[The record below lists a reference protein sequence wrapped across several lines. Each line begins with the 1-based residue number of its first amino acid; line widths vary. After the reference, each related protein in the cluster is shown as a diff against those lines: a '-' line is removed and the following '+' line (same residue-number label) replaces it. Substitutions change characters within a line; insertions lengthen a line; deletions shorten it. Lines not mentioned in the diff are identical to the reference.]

1 MATMNKEVIVYT
13 TNDCVECTFVKKV
26 LTENGIPFDL
36 RNIAE
41 NEVFQKEVERFGF
54 LGVPVTVVG
63 DRAVKGFTPELIEL
77 LEPLKKS

>member
-1 MATMNKEVIVYT
+1 MVNEVIVYT

-41 NEVFQKEVERFGF
+41 NDVYQKEVERFGF

-77 LEPLKKS
+77 LESLKKS

>member
-1 MATMNKEVIVYT
+1 MNKEVIVYT

-41 NEVFQKEVERFGF
+41 NKVYQKEVERFGF

>member
-1 MATMNKEVIVYT
+1 MANDVIVYT

-26 LTENGIPFDL
+26 LTENGIPFDV

-41 NEVFQKEVERFGF
+41 SEVFQKEVEQFGF

-63 DRAVKGFTPELIEL
+63 DRAVKGFTPELIKL
-77 LEPLKKS
+77 LDQLKKN

>member
-1 MATMNKEVIVYT
+1 MNKEVIVYT

-26 LTENGIPFDL
+26 LTENGITFDL

-41 NEVFQKEVERFGF
+41 NEVYQKEVERFGF

-77 LEPLKKS
+77 LEPLKKP

>member
-1 MATMNKEVIVYT
+1 MNKEVIVYT

-41 NEVFQKEVERFGF
+41 NEVYQKEVERFGF

>member
-1 MATMNKEVIVYT
+1 MTSQVIVYT

-26 LTENGIPFDL
+26 LTENGIPFEV

-41 NEVFQKEVERFGF
+41 NDAFKEEVEKFGY

-63 DRAVKGFTPELIEL
+63 DRAVKGFTPELIQL
-77 LEPLKKS
+77 LEPLSKS

>member
-1 MATMNKEVIVYT
+1 MNKEVIVYT

-26 LTENGIPFDL
+26 LTENGIPYEI

-41 NEVFQKEVERFGF
+41 NEVYKKEVEQYGF

-63 DRAVKGFTPELIEL
+63 DRAVKGFTPELIDL
-77 LEPLKKS
+77 LEPLKKD

>member
-1 MATMNKEVIVYT
+1 MANEVIVYT

-26 LTENGIPFDL
+26 LTENGIPFDV

-41 NEVFQKEVERFGF
+41 NEVYQKEVERYGF

-77 LEPLKKS
+77 LEPLKQD

>member
-1 MATMNKEVIVYT
+1 MNKEVIVYT

-41 NEVFQKEVERFGF
+41 NEVYQKEVERFGF

-63 DRAVKGFTPELIEL
+63 DRAVKGFNPELIEL
-77 LEPLKKS
+77 LEPLIKS

>member
-41 NEVFQKEVERFGF
+41 NEVYQKEVERFGF

>member
-1 MATMNKEVIVYT
+1 MTNEVIVYT

-26 LTENGIPFDL
+26 LTEHGIPFDV

-41 NEVFQKEVERFGF
+41 NEVYQKEVERFGF

-77 LEPLKKS
+77 LEPLQKD

>member
-41 NEVFQKEVERFGF
+41 NELYQKEVERFGF

>member
-1 MATMNKEVIVYT
+1 MATMNKKVIVYT

-36 RNIAE
+36 RNIAK
-41 NEVFQKEVERFGF
+41 NEVYQKEVERFGF

-77 LEPLKKS
+77 LEPLKNS

>member
-1 MATMNKEVIVYT
+1 MANKVIVYT

-41 NEVFQKEVERFGF
+41 NEVYQKEVERYGF

-63 DRAVKGFTPELIEL
+63 ERAVKGFTPELIKL
-77 LEPLKKS
+77 LEPLKKD

>member
-1 MATMNKEVIVYT
+1 MSNEVIVYT

-26 LTENGIPFDL
+26 LTENGIPFDV

-41 NEVFQKEVERFGF
+41 NEVYQKEVERYGF

-63 DRAVKGFTPELIEL
+63 ERAVKGFTPELIEL
-77 LEPLKKS
+77 LEPLKQD

>member
-1 MATMNKEVIVYT
+1 MNKEVIVYT

-41 NEVFQKEVERFGF
+41 NVVYQKELERFGF

>member
-1 MATMNKEVIVYT
+1 MANEVIVYT

-26 LTENGIPFDL
+26 LTENGIPFDV

-41 NEVFQKEVERFGF
+41 NEVYQQEVERYGF

-63 DRAVKGFTPELIEL
+63 ERAVKGFTPELIEL
-77 LEPLKKS
+77 LKPLKQD

>member
-1 MATMNKEVIVYT
+1 MNKEVIVYT

-41 NEVFQKEVERFGF
+41 NVVYQKEVERFGF

-63 DRAVKGFTPELIEL
+63 DRAVKGFNPELIEL

>member
-1 MATMNKEVIVYT
+1 MENEVIVYT

-26 LTENGIPFDL
+26 LTENKIPFDL

-41 NEVFQKEVERFGF
+41 NEDHRKEVERFGF

-63 DRAVKGFTPELIEL
+63 NRAVKGFTPELIEL
-77 LEPLKKS
+77 LETLKRD

>member
-1 MATMNKEVIVYT
+1 MNKEVIVYT

-41 NEVFQKEVERFGF
+41 NVVYQKELERFGF

-63 DRAVKGFTPELIEL
+63 DRAVKGFNPELIEL